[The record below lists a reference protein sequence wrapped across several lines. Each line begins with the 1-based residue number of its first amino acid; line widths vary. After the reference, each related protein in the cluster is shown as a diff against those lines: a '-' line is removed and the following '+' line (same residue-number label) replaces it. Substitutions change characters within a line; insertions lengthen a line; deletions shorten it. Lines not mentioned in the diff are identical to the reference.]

1 MIEVKSKKYEN
12 NPFLLLN
19 FEFLINKQ
27 PMKKIIFFFFLFLIN
42 DLICFAQ
49 SKKSN
54 QTQDSLESNKKQS
67 CCNKN
72 IPKRFGN
79 VNQADSVSLI
89 NLSNVAHAG
98 MVWIAG
104 GKFFMGGDNDQA
116 RSDEFPKHQVEL
128 NGFYLDETEVT
139 NSQFAKFVQET
150 GYETTAEKDVDWNE
164 LKKQL
169 PENTPMPDSEML
181 RAASL
186 IFVSTPEAVNLSDY
200 SQWWKWQH
208 GANWKHPQG
217 PDSDIIGK
225 DDLPVVQVSW
235 DDANAYCK
243 WAGKRLPTEAEWE
256 YAVRGSK
263 KNTIYSWG
271 NSPIDSNGFQCNYWQ
286 GSFPNNNLVED
297 KFYNAAPVKSFM
309 PNSYGLYDMAGNVWE
324 WCSDLYHHDYYK
336 TFEKIKITKNPKGPN
351 TSFDPD
357 EPLVSKRVMRGG
369 SFLCN
374 ESYCSGYRNSSRMKS
389 SQDTGMEHVGFRC
402 VADK

>member
-1 MIEVKSKKYEN
+1 
-12 NPFLLLN
+12 
-19 FEFLINKQ
+19 
-27 PMKKIIFFFFLFLIN
+27 MKKVTILFFLFFIN
-42 DLICFAQ
+42 DLVCIAQ
-49 SKKSN
+49 NKSKQIKDTVQCKKN
-54 QTQDSLESNKKQS
+54 QT

-79 VNQADSVSLI
+79 ANQSGLISLI
-89 NLSNVAHAG
+89 NLSDSSHVG
-98 MVWIAG
+98 MVWIEG
-104 GKFFMGGDNDQA
+104 GKFLMGGDNDQA

-128 NGFYLDETEVT
+128 NGFYMDETEVT
-139 NSQFAKFVQET
+139 NKQFARFVAET
-150 GYETTAEKDVDWNE
+150 GYITTAEKDVDWNE

-181 RAASL
+181 KAASL
-186 IFVSTPEAVNLSDY
+186 IFVSSPEAVNLNDY

-225 DDLPVVQVSW
+225 ENLPVVQVSW

-256 YAVRGSK
+256 YAVRGGA

-271 NSPIDSNGFQCNYWQ
+271 NAPIDSNGFQCNYWQ

-336 TFEKIKITKNPKGPN
+336 NFEKIKCVNNPKGPS

-402 VADK
+402 VADKIIKK